1 MMVNLT
7 PLVVAC
13 YDVRPEKG
21 GRRFEGFR
29 PGVSVKSVC
38 EHLFGHVATAGFG
51 AKAIA
56 EMFVI
61 REIDVPKLMEENG
74 FSELGARKLRF
85 LSTPTAWTPLQVNWL
100 MMLWHCH
107 LTTSLIAV
115 RLGRSAGSVRY
126 KARSLGLPSRPRQSL
141 VRKAPDLLPPLAPLQ
156 YRSWNDTDEL
166 RFGQEHLQG
175 VSTHATAR
183 RLRRDHR
190 HTQWTMCRLGLP
202 GRSVYRNQL
211 TRTVY
216 DPDAPM
222 LEKFRKAGW
231 KFRKCIA
238 TGTYFWGPDGA
249 RICAEFKR
257 TKAYRDMVASGVL
270 AYD

>member
-1 MMVNLT
+1 MVNLT

-21 GRRFEGFR
+21 GRRFKGFR
-29 PGVSVKSVC
+29 PDRSTKSVC
-38 EHLFGHVATAGFG
+38 EFLFRHVAAAGFG

-61 REIDVPKLMEENG
+61 REIDVPELMEQNG
-74 FSELGARKLRF
+74 ISELGARKLRF

-100 MMLWHCH
+100 IMLWHCQ
-107 LTTSLIAV
+107 LTTGSIAG
-115 RLGRSAGSVRY
+115 RLGRSAASVRY
-126 KARSLGLPSRPRQSL
+126 KARSLGLPSRQRQSL
-141 VRKAPDLLPPLAPLQ
+141 VLEPPHMLPPLAPLQ
-156 YRSWNDTDEL
+156 YRSWNNPDEN
-166 RFGQEHLQG
+166 RFGQEHFQG
-175 VSTHATAR
+175 ISTEATAR

-190 HTQWTMCRLGLP
+190 HTQWAMCRLGLP

-211 TRTVY
+211 TQTVY

-222 LEKFRKAGW
+222 LEEFRKAGW